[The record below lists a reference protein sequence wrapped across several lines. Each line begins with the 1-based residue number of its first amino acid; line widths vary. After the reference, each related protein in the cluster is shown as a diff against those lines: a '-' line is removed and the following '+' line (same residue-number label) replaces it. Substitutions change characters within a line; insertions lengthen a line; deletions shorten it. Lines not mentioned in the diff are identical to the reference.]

1 MDRRVLVCARYP
13 TLHASPILE
22 RKEPDLMPENNLN
35 EVRAIFPHTIAVYH
49 IQHSRAAYD
58 LIKWCMD
65 NLQHEWIKHV
75 VDNIV
80 YIQLEQ
86 ESDLSLF
93 LLYWGQDTR
102 IDYTLIDIAS
112 ELGL

>member
-1 MDRRVLVCARYP
+1 
-13 TLHASPILE
+13 
-22 RKEPDLMPENNLN
+22 MPENNLN
-35 EVRAIFPHTIAVYH
+35 EVCAIFPHTIAVYN
-49 IQHSRAAYD
+49 IQSPKAAYE
-58 LIKWCMD
+58 LIEWCMT
-65 NLQHEWIKHV
+65 NLQHEWMKHV

-93 LLYWGQDTR
+93 LLYWAGDTR